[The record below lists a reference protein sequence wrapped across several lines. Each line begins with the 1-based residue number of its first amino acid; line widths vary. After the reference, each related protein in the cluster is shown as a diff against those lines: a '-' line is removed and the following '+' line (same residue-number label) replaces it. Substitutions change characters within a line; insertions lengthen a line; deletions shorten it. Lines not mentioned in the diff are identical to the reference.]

1 MGRYLKFTLPAA
13 LLSVLLEVPAVAQ
26 AVSPAQAALVAS
38 CDMHLRVELSPDVPD
53 PRNIGIVT
61 SLLSKYPD
69 YRLTLRR
76 QDPDNSCV
84 IAVELTGPGPEEAC
98 REVISSMR
106 KDTRVTSVD
115 VERDAANT
123 TLTASTTPPRRGA
136 QPASAVRPMG
146 TVHAGPDGDWILEP
160 LNGVSYMKQA
170 SGKKAP
176 TALSPS
182 TSGTTG
188 RLRSSQRTTRA
199 PLCTALS
206 ATNQNSRSR
215 ASRRHSA

>member
-115 VERDAANT
+115 VERARCSQHNTNGEYDPAQARRAASECRAT
-123 TLTASTTPPRRGA
+123 HGYRARG
-136 QPASAVRPMG
+136 P
-146 TVHAGPDGDWILEP
+146 
-160 LNGVSYMKQA
+160 
-170 SGKKAP
+170 
-176 TALSPS
+176 
-182 TSGTTG
+182 
-188 RLRSSQRTTRA
+188 
-199 PLCTALS
+199 
-206 ATNQNSRSR
+206 
-215 ASRRHSA
+215 